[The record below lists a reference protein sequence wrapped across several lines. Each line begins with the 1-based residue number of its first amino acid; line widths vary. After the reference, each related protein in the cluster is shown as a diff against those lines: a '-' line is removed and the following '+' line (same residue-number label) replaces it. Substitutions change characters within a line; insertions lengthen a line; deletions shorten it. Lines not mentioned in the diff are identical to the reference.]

1 MERAISPNVSIS
13 RSTPLHTLGHLPGVF
28 ALGLLLAGGA
38 ARVHA
43 QDLEPRAYAAGPVGA
58 FFLVAGL
65 SHSTGSVV
73 TDPTLP
79 VQNVD
84 ASIWIAPL
92 AVGYT
97 FDLLGQQALITAALP
112 VAHGDVSG
120 DVGEERREVT
130 RDGFT
135 DFRAKLSVNLRGNP
149 AMGARAFAVSP
160 RKVIVGTSLTV
171 AAPTGQYTGTQLI
184 NLGTNRWAIK
194 PEVALSVPKG
204 RWDFD
209 AYLGVWLFT
218 KNDDFFPGG
227 QPRTQ
232 ERVLALQGHTSYTF
246 RPRLWVAFDAT
257 WYRGGAARVADGPP
271 IGEMAN
277 ARMGATL
284 SLPLGRWQSIK
295 VAYSSGVAVRTG
307 TNFGTLSV
315 GWQWL
320 KLTRM

>member
-1 MERAISPNVSIS
+1 MSAAHAASFHAADRLRAVLI
-13 RSTPLHTLGHLPGVF
+13 
-28 ALGLLLAGGA
+28 LGLLATSA
-38 ARVHA
+38 PTDADA

-58 FFLVAGL
+58 FFLVAGV
-65 SHSTGSVV
+65 SRSTGSVV
-73 TDPTLP
+73 TDTTLP

-84 ASIWIAPL
+84 ASIWSTPL
-92 AVGYT
+92 AAGYT
-97 FDLLGQQALITAALP
+97 FDLLGKQALVTAAIPL
-112 VAHGDVSG
+112 AHGDVSG
-120 DVGEERREVT
+120 DVGEERRAVT
-130 RDGFT
+130 RDGLT
-135 DFRAKLSVNLRGNP
+135 DVRAKLSINLRGNP
-149 AMGARAFAVSP
+149 AMGAQAFAVSP
-160 RKVIVGTSLTV
+160 RKVIVGTSITV
-171 AAPTGQYTGTQLI
+171 VAPTGQYTGTQLI

-194 PEVALSVPKG
+194 PEVAVSVPKG

-209 AYLGVWLFT
+209 AYLGVWVFT

-227 QPRTQ
+227 QTRVQ
-232 ERVLALQGHTSYTF
+232 DAVLALQGHTSYTF

-257 WYRGGAARVADGPP
+257 WYRGGAARVGDGPP
-271 IGEMAN
+271 VGEMDN

-295 VAYSSGVAVRTG
+295 VAYSTGVAVRTG